1 MRLLAIRKSEQN
13 HAGVDPWTA
22 VHVSAGLAFGLM
34 NVPLRWAL
42 AAAVAYELVE
52 HVAESRQW
60 GQRLF
65 VTSGPEVVLNYVL
78 DTVVFAVGHELG
90 RRWNDT

>member
-13 HAGVDPWTA
+13 RAGIDPWTV
-22 VHVSAGLAFGLM
+22 VHFSAGLALGLM
-34 NVPLRWAL
+34 NVPPRWAL

-52 HVAESRQW
+52 HVAESRRW

-65 VTSGPEVVLNYVL
+65 VTSGPEVALNSVL
-78 DTVVFAVGHELG
+78 DTVVLAVGHRLG